1 MQRIENA
8 RNAFFDEESF
18 DTNNFLSFRMEDAH
32 LQSEKF
38 RDCTPKN
45 NTLETVL
52 KQVFLFFPGTFI
64 LYILSMAFTA
74 VFITTFTRQ
83 LRGNFLY
90 ELIFPASLFLA
101 ATLMTWL
108 GLGNVRKPKH
118 FIIPASI
125 IGVGVFFGAIAG
137 ILMVVSNN
145 FTRLIF
151 ENGLPFYIFPL
162 ALIVPFLAKGW
173 VETDS

>member
-1 MQRIENA
+1 MRRIENA

-18 DTNNFLSFRMEDAH
+18 DTNNFLSFRTEDTY

-38 RDCTPKN
+38 RDCTLKN
-45 NTLETVL
+45 GTWETIL

-64 LYILSMAFTA
+64 LYFLGVFSPIMLVEFFAIRHRRISFFEVIFLICIL
-74 VFITTFTRQ
+74 
-83 LRGNFLY
+83 
-90 ELIFPASLFLA
+90 LA

-108 GLGNVRKPKH
+108 GLGDVRKPKH

-125 IGVGVFFGAIAG
+125 FSVGVLWIAIIG
-137 ILMVVSNN
+137 ILSAVFGYFWKYNSDL
-145 FTRLIF
+145 FIYL
-151 ENGLPFYIFPL
+151 FPL

-173 VETDS
+173 VDRDS